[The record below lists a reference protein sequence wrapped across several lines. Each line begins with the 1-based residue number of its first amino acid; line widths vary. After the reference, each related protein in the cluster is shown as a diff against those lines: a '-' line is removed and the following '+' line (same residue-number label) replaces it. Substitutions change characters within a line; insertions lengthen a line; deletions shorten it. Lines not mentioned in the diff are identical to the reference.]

1 MAGEVFQPHRGL
13 ALESNFSCEAHER
26 RGCVEEP
33 SHGRRFKTANICSHQ
48 LRSVAIARRE

>member
-1 MAGEVFQPHRGL
+1 MAGEAFQPHRGL
-13 ALESNFSCEAHER
+13 ALESNFAREANER

-33 SHGRRFKTANICSHQ
+33 SHGRRVKTANICAHQ